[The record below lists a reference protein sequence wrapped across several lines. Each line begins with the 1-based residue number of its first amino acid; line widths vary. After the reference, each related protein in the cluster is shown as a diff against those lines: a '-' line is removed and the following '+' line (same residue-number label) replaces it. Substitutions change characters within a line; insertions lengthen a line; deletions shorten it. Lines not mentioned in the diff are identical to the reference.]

1 MLRIS
6 TRGKYALITMEVLA
20 EQNDRSF
27 VPMKKISQK
36 QNLSVKYLEQILI
49 QLSKAGL
56 VEGLRGNNGGYRLVK
71 SPKEYTAGEILR
83 AMEGNLSP
91 GGVNEGKTVKTKG
104 NEDFW
109 QGFDKTVNEYVDSI
123 TLEKITEK
131 SLETD
136 GYMFYI

>member
-56 VEGLRGNNGGYRLVK
+56 VEGLRGKRIHSRRNSTGYGRK
-71 SPKEYTAGEILR
+71 PF
-83 AMEGNLSP
+83 P
-91 GGVNEGKTVKTKG
+91 GRHK
-104 NEDFW
+104 
-109 QGFDKTVNEYVDSI
+109 
-123 TLEKITEK
+123 
-131 SLETD
+131 
-136 GYMFYI
+136 